1 MPDLYRFP
9 STLNEDLKDEIRA
22 TNDSQWLKDMQQQC
36 AENRERYQITY
47 DQSKEGFVCGVDIIH
62 AIVPIA
68 IYSGTITLCRNK
80 ARVAELR
87 GEKYLHRDELN
98 LDDFNRYRI
107 MLTDDPFGKG
117 VLLLTGDPDDDSVPR
132 VMRAEFANHSCNGG
146 NCTTKLQGPRNV
158 PVIVLYT
165 KDVHIPSGSE
175 LTFWYGRHTPKRLDI
190 CEALVE
196 RLQQE
201 GHPAHVVPCKCSG
214 GRCEM
219 GFIHLDQDDAP
230 SSNKRPFVEEPYP
243 PPRARIEQPLSEI
256 PKAVHM
262 SAKPKAVHMSAK
274 PKAVHMS
281 EQPPPKVTSRVR
293 SEQVQPQT
301 LERVQPPPNIEPSQ
315 RITRRSGNRPW

>member
-1 MPDLYRFP
+1 
-9 STLNEDLKDEIRA
+9 
-22 TNDSQWLKDMQQQC
+22 
-36 AENRERYQITY
+36 
-47 DQSKEGFVCGVDIIH
+47 
-62 AIVPIA
+62 
-68 IYSGTITLCRNK
+68 
-80 ARVAELR
+80 
-87 GEKYLHRDELN
+87 
-98 LDDFNRYRI
+98 
-107 MLTDDPFGKG
+107 
-117 VLLLTGDPDDDSVPR
+117 
-132 VMRAEFANHSCNGG
+132 
-146 NCTTKLQGPRNV
+146 
-158 PVIVLYT
+158 
-165 KDVHIPSGSE
+165 
-175 LTFWYGRHTPKRLDI
+175 
-190 CEALVE
+190 
-196 RLQQE
+196 
-201 GHPAHVVPCKCSG
+201 
-214 GRCEM
+214 M